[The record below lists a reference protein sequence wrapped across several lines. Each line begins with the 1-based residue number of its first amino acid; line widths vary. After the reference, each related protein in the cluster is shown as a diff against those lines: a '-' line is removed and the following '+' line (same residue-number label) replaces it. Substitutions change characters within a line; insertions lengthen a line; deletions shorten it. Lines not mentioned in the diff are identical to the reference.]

1 MLRIRYNRTSKWNCF
16 FFLHV
21 SECVCVCVVFIE
33 CTTLRLSSLLLFH
46 IVVCMTLNWKDKMK
60 WKKFTENEQRKT
72 ERKNGKQKNTI
83 MNKMNEATKN
93 LQCFDVW
100 YFFFLFFSFYLPH
113 FFISLQLF
121 FSLRLVWLPHSVY
134 LLFNNIICMNS
145 ERSFTVCV
153 DRRTLP
159 PPLVPFDRFA
169 FYSRNVFET
178 FE

>member
-1 MLRIRYNRTSKWNCF
+1 MKL
-16 FFLHV
+16 FLF
-21 SECVCVCVVFIE
+21 SSCEWMCVCVCVVFIE

-60 WKKFTENEQRKT
+60 WKKFTENERRKT

-100 YFFFLFFSFYLPH
+100 YFFLSFLFFLFTSFLHIIAIVFLP
-113 FFISLQLF
+113 SL
-121 FSLRLVWLPHSVY
+121 SLAAALSIFVIQFGVLYVP
-134 LLFNNIICMNS
+134 FDNIICMNS